1 MKEIERYT
9 NLISLWDFYTLAY
22 DKSVEDEY
30 LFYKFVETIRNFWE
44 MYLHFIY
51 PNKKFEIEISEKGFF
66 EEDNLCMTFSQQ
78 IKN

>member
-1 MKEIERYT
+1 
-9 NLISLWDFYTLAY
+9 
-22 DKSVEDEY
+22 
-30 LFYKFVETIRNFWE
+30 

-51 PNKKFEIEISEKGFF
+51 PDKKFEIEISEKGFF